1 MFSKLPIRTLRKVH
15 LYSSCAVAPLLLF
28 FIISGSWQ
36 TFMLHR
42 GNKGNTYRPPAI
54 VAQLSAVHT
63 RQSLP
68 AAEGASTKKTPFRI
82 IVVLMC
88 VGLMLTISI
97 GVIMAFRVSPRR
109 RLVWLTLGAGAVVPA
124 LVVLLEL
131 ALR

>member
-1 MFSKLPIRTLRKVH
+1 MRKLH
-15 LYSSCAVAPLLLF
+15 LYLSCAVAPLLLF
-28 FIISGSWQ
+28 FIITGSWQ

-42 GNKGNTYRPPAI
+42 GTKDGTYRPPAI

-68 AAEGASTKKTPFRI
+68 AGEGASTKKAPFRI
-82 IVVLMC
+82 IVVLMS
-88 VGLMLTISI
+88 VGLVLTISI
-97 GVIMAFRVSPRR
+97 GVIMAFRVSQRKRP
-109 RLVWLTLGAGAVVPA
+109 VWLTLAVGAVIPA

>member
-1 MFSKLPIRTLRKVH
+1 MFSSLSIRTLRKVH
-15 LYSSCAVAPLLLF
+15 LYLSCAVAPLLLF

-42 GNKGNTYRPPAI
+42 GTKDNTYRPPAI

-63 RQSLP
+63 TQSLP
-68 AAEGASTKKTPFRI
+68 RAEGASTEKTPFRI
-82 IVVLMC
+82 IVLLMS
-88 VGLMLTISI
+88 VGLVLTISI
-97 GVIMAFRVSPRR
+97 GVIMAFRVSQRK
-109 RLVWLTLGAGAVVPA
+109 RLVWMTLTAGAAVPA

>member
-42 GNKGNTYRPPAI
+42 GTKDNTYRPPAI

-63 RQSLP
+63 RQSLFSP
-68 AAEGASTKKTPFRI
+68 DGASTQKTPFRI
-82 IVVLMC
+82 IVVLTS

-97 GVIMAFRVSPRR
+97 GVIMAFRVSQRK
-109 RLVWLTLGAGAVVPA
+109 RLVWLTLAAGAVVPA

>member
-1 MFSKLPIRTLRKVH
+1 MFRSLSIRTLRKIH
-15 LYSSCAVAPLLLF
+15 LYVSCAVAPLLLF

-42 GNKGNTYRPPAI
+42 GTKDNTYRPPAI

-68 AAEGASTKKTPFRI
+68 RAEGASTEKTPFRI
-82 IVVLMC
+82 IVVLMS
-88 VGLMLTISI
+88 VGLVLTIAI
-97 GVIMAFRVSPRR
+97 GVIMAFRVSQRKQR
-109 RLVWLTLGAGAVVPA
+109 VWLTLAAGAVIPA

-131 ALR
+131 AWR

>member
-15 LYSSCAVAPLLLF
+15 LYLSCAVAPLLLF

-42 GNKGNTYRPPAI
+42 GTKDNTYRPPAI

-63 RQSLP
+63 GQSLP
-68 AAEGASTKKTPFRI
+68 RGGGASTQKTPFRI
-82 IVVLMC
+82 IVVLMS
-88 VGLMLTISI
+88 VGLVHTMSI
-97 GVIMAFRVSPRR
+97 GVIMAVRVSQRKRR
-109 RLVWLTLGAGAVVPA
+109 VWLTLAVGAVIPA
-124 LVVLLEL
+124 VVVSMEL

>member
-28 FIISGSWQ
+28 FIITGSWQ
-36 TFMLHR
+36 TFLLHR
-42 GNKGNTYRPPAI
+42 GTKDNTYRPPAI
-54 VAQLSAVHT
+54 VAQRSAVHT

-68 AAEGASTKKTPFRI
+68 SAGEASTKKTPFRI
-82 IVVLMC
+82 IVLLMC
-88 VGLMLTISI
+88 IGLVLTISI
-97 GVIMAFRVSPRR
+97 GVIMAFRVSQRK
-109 RLVWLTLGAGAVVPA
+109 RLVWLTLAAGAVIPA

>member
-42 GNKGNTYRPPAI
+42 GTKDNSYTPPAI

-63 RQSLP
+63 HQSLP
-68 AAEGASTKKTPFRI
+68 AAEGASTTKTPFRI

-88 VGLMLTISI
+88 VGLVLTISI
-97 GVIMAFRVSPRR
+97 GVIMAFRVSPRKR
-109 RLVWLTLGAGAVVPA
+109 RVWLTLAVGAVVPA